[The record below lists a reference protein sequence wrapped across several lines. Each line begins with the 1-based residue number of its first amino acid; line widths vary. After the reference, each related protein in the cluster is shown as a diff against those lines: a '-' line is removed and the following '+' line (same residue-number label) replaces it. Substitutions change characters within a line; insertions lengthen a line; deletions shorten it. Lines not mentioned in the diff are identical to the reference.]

1 MLITSSK
8 MKVMFKN
15 LLTKKTEMK
24 TFSSKISLRREEERK
39 RERTKKETEETK
51 ARRWTLIT

>member
-1 MLITSSK
+1 
-8 MKVMFKN
+8 MFKN

>member
-8 MKVMFKN
+8 TKVMFKN

-24 TFSSKISLRREEERK
+24 TSSSKISLRREEERK